1 MNVREFVT
9 LVRREYWEH
18 RSLLWVPLGVAVL
31 LILGTLFGTPLHGGI
46 TISLDGDDTEYFS
59 RLATDTIAQQKI
71 FAVWIAGLMLPI
83 LIASLFVIFGYL
95 LDCLY
100 AERKD
105 RSILFWRSL
114 PVSDR
119 DTVLAKIF
127 VALVA
132 TPVLVW
138 AVSLVTSLVTFLLA
152 SLKLG
157 GTPLAPLVIWH
168 GFEWLAIQATL
179 LGNLLVAALWYSP
192 VAAYLMLMSVY
203 AKRSPW
209 VWAALPP
216 VFAITAEKLLFG
228 TRHVASFLAH
238 RMGGYFDAMNV
249 TVNRPE
255 HGSSADRIA
264 HSVDTAHERLSALAL
279 LGDANLWL
287 GVALC
292 AALLVVV
299 MRLRRLRGEA

>member
-18 RSLLWVPLGVAVL
+18 RSLLWVPLGVAAL
-31 LILGTLFGTPLHGGI
+31 LILGTLFGTQLHGGI

-59 RLATDTIAQQKI
+59 RLATDTIAQRKI

-168 GFEWLAIQATL
+168 GFEWMAVQVTL
-179 LGNLLVAALWYSP
+179 LENLLVAALWYSP

-228 TRHVASFLAH
+228 TRHVAQFLAH
-238 RMGGYFDAMNV
+238 RLSGYFEAVNV

-255 HGSSADRIA
+255 HGSSADGIA